1 MELHSK
7 KRNLKLCNPGRTSTS
22 SLRPCSHSSRRSRP
36 APLPRAFPKPN
47 PPSLTSESSTRAS
60 NEFKLEKQGYK
71 QVTSNA
77 GIWDIIPLIL
87 DLEARLNFAI
97 GSRRPHSEWKT
108 VEKPN
113 SDERGY
119 EATDSPGLGAVVQA
133 SS

>member
-1 MELHSK
+1 MQSWGNIHIS
-7 KRNLKLCNPGRTSTS
+7 PW
-22 SLRPCSHSSRRSRP
+22 SLFPQLP
-36 APLPRAFPKPN
+36 ALPAGSCAQSLPNPN
-47 PPSLTSESSTRAS
+47 PPSLTPESSNRAS

-97 GSRRPHSEWKT
+97 GSKRPHSELKT
-108 VEKPN
+108 LEKPN
-113 SDERGY
+113 TDKCWY
-119 EATDSPGLGAVVQA
+119 EATDCPGLCAFVQA